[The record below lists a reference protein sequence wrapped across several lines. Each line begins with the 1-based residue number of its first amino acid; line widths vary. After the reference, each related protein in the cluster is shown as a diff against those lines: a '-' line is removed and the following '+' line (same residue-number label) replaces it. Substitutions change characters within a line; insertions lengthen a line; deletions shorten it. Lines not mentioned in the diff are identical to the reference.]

1 MNGEAIV
8 NIGTIAIALLG
19 AIITYIVI
27 PFMKERTTK
36 EQRENLMFWVRVAV
50 QAAEQIYN
58 EKSEGALKKEYV
70 INFLSQKGIVVTEGQ
85 IDILIEAA
93 VFELNNL

>member
-8 NIGTIAIALLG
+8 NIGTIVIALLG

-70 INFLSQKGIVVTEGQ
+70 INFLSQKGIVVAEGQ

>member
-8 NIGTIAIALLG
+8 NIGTIVIALLG

>member
-8 NIGTIAIALLG
+8 NIGTIVIALLG

-58 EKSEGALKKEYV
+58 ERSQGAFKKEYV
-70 INFLSQKGIVVTEGQ
+70 INFLSQKGIVVNEGQ

>member
-58 EKSEGALKKEYV
+58 EKSQGALKKEYV